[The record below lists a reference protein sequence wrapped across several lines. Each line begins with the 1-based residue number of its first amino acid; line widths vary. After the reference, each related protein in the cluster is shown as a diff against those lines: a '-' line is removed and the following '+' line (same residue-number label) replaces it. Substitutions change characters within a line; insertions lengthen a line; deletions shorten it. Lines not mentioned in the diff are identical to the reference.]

1 MTTRHQTENTATAGD
16 KVATSRND
24 AGSDRLDS
32 IRQDAYN
39 TSFKGDAS
47 ANRDKSESLSFVDM
61 GDVRDLYKSG
71 QDKSPN
77 EKSKL
82 ESYIASHPQD
92 AGSMKDDLNAFAD
105 RMKGRPDGEK
115 QMKEVLKSVNGLL
128 DAGDDAALKPAA
140 SRAKVAGEI
149 LHHSAHPGEVNQGAF
164 NACSFATMQTEMY
177 TRHPAQ
183 AARLVA
189 DAARTGEYTAAD
201 GTSVTLDERTLNHW
215 SNKLP
220 EALRGSEDKL
230 PPRDHASQIFQA
242 VAFNVK
248 LDNGTDESP
257 QYVLRRPDATSPSG
271 EAVVTAEHPTTNM
284 LFSKLPN
291 NVDYLNT
298 YKRISGEDSNGV
310 LTILDASNGN
320 QLKAHLQQLK
330 NDGKLPLAVP
340 VNALSKPVIDTVGE
354 GNAAGAAVAGV
365 GSHMIT
371 VSDIDAEGNVQ
382 FVNHLNG
389 SKLEAVSSD
398 EMYSY
403 TTMREL
409 DKETLG
415 KVAQQAADGTNPA
428 TIERYNV
435 DLALRMVNPGQRD
448 QFLDMWET
456 KVGKNLGDLLQ
467 PDDKKRLGVRHSWA
481 SGW

>member
-39 TSFKGDAS
+39 PSFKGDTS

-92 AGSMKDDLNAFAD
+92 AGSMKYDLNAFAD

-183 AARLVA
+183 AR
-189 DAARTGEYTAAD
+189 
-201 GTSVTLDERTLNHW
+201 
-215 SNKLP
+215 
-220 EALRGSEDKL
+220 
-230 PPRDHASQIFQA
+230 
-242 VAFNVK
+242 
-248 LDNGTDESP
+248 
-257 QYVLRRPDATSPSG
+257 
-271 EAVVTAEHPTTNM
+271 
-284 LFSKLPN
+284 
-291 NVDYLNT
+291 
-298 YKRISGEDSNGV
+298 
-310 LTILDASNGN
+310 
-320 QLKAHLQQLK
+320 
-330 NDGKLPLAVP
+330 
-340 VNALSKPVIDTVGE
+340 
-354 GNAAGAAVAGV
+354 
-365 GSHMIT
+365 
-371 VSDIDAEGNVQ
+371 
-382 FVNHLNG
+382 
-389 SKLEAVSSD
+389 
-398 EMYSY
+398 
-403 TTMREL
+403 
-409 DKETLG
+409 
-415 KVAQQAADGTNPA
+415 
-428 TIERYNV
+428 
-435 DLALRMVNPGQRD
+435 
-448 QFLDMWET
+448 
-456 KVGKNLGDLLQ
+456 
-467 PDDKKRLGVRHSWA
+467 
-481 SGW
+481 